1 MEKSLK
7 SKAVKIQGKSYV
19 LVSDRVVYF
28 NETYPNGR
36 IETILLSELD
46 APVVYMKAIVTPDVE
61 KPNRC
66 FTGFS
71 QAVVGGGMV
80 NKTAALE
87 NCETSAVGR
96 ALAMMGIGVIESIAS
111 VDEINKAGNNNYA
124 GAVMNGK
131 ATDKQKD
138 AITRGLN
145 KLQIDLDKFIVEM
158 KSKIK
163 TLDDLSK
170 QEASAWIEELKARY
184 EVEKSQQEEIN

>member
-1 MEKSLK
+1 
-7 SKAVKIQGKSYV
+7 
-19 LVSDRVVYF
+19 
-28 NETYPNGR
+28 
-36 IETILLSELD
+36 
-46 APVVYMKAIVTPDVE
+46 
-61 KPNRC
+61 
-66 FTGFS
+66 
-71 QAVVGGGMV
+71 
-80 NKTAALE
+80 
-87 NCETSAVGR
+87 
-96 ALAMMGIGVIESIAS
+96 
-111 VDEINKAGNNNYA
+111 
-124 GAVMNGK
+124 MNGK